1 MIGTFPFIFLL
12 FLCDYVFLF
21 VCFYFCIFQFV
32 GRFQFLVNFIYV
44 SSLDVDLLSCSMKL
58 TLRGKIFELYWLY
71 MFVKGDFLVIG

>member
-1 MIGTFPFIFLL
+1 MCF
-12 FLCDYVFLF
+12 YVFVF
-21 VCFYFCIFQFV
+21 MFCIFQFV

-44 SSLDVDLLSCSMKL
+44 PSLDVDLLSCSMKL